1 MKPTK
6 RKVAVAV
13 GCIALLGGSVLGG
26 GVADAAKKGKRKGG
40 NVARVANG
48 KSRAIPDAISGTSA
62 TIWGALATPLNV
74 GKRFRGGRVG
84 DVRLTLRTTGLSL
97 SAASDLLFRVTAP
110 NGRTVTIAGP
120 FSGQS
125 VGPLTVTANSRARLC
140 GAPPC
145 SDPDATLSPPYF
157 GTVGDPNLA
166 LLNGSPISGRWV
178 VTVYDQIA
186 GSTSTLD
193 SVGLVIARG

>member
-84 DVRLTLRTTGLSL
+84 
-97 SAASDLLFRVTAP
+97 
-110 NGRTVTIAGP
+110 GRAVDPADDR
-120 FSGQS
+120 
-125 VGPLTVTANSRARLC
+125 PL
-140 GAPPC
+140 
-145 SDPDATLSPPYF
+145 
-157 GTVGDPNLA
+157 
-166 LLNGSPISGRWV
+166 PIRC
-178 VTVYDQIA
+178 Q
-186 GSTSTLD
+186 
-193 SVGLVIARG
+193 